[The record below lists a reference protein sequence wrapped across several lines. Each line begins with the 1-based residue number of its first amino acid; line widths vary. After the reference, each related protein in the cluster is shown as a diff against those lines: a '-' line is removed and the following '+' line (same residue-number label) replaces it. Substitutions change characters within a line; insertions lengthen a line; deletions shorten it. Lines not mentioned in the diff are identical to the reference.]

1 MTRKI
6 GLALCLALIG
16 MRLLPLLVQ
25 NYTLATIWRSWQS
38 YTVEDRCAA
47 LTPGAEPPMT
57 FDQRVVVGSMARTV
71 GCLDLAAAVLPE
83 FDADYGRSP
92 LVAYQWGM
100 IAWAQSDPA
109 QATLMWRKVPDIE
122 QRLLAQARQLRE
134 NDSGYALLWYEAAVM
149 SANSLAAQ
157 ADALAAYTAEAR
169 GSIEPTLFRERLE
182 RLAAF
187 FGDDSAP
194 GYRLRG
200 QRSFLGGD
208 YQTAVAE
215 LRQAI
220 VLGRNDAE
228 TWYLLG
234 EALWNANDLADAEE
248 AYRQALASPVQIAWR
263 RPWHLDRLSALLVKV
278 ERPFEALP
286 FQQEAV
292 SLDSDYYYYAD
303 NLAVL
308 YRLLGD
314 ESQAQAFCQQA
325 RQNMSAAQQTALR
338 CEQP

>member
-1 MTRKI
+1 MYRKI
-6 GLALCLALIG
+6 GLALCLALVG
-16 MRLLPLLVQ
+16 VRLLPFLGQ
-25 NYTLATIWRSWQS
+25 NYTLATLWRSWQPS
-38 YTVEDRCAA
+38 KVEDPCAL
-47 LTPGAEPPMT
+47 LTPGAEPPLT
-57 FDQRVVVGSMARTV
+57 VDQRVVVGSMARAV

-100 IAWAQSDPA
+100 MAWAQNDPA
-109 QATLMWRKVPDIE
+109 QAAMMWRNVPDIE
-122 QRLLAQARQLRE
+122 RWLLGQARQLRE
-134 NDSGYALLWYEAAVM
+134 NDSDDALLWYEAAVM
-149 SANSLAAQ
+149 TANSLAAQ
-157 ADALAAYTAEAR
+157 ADALAAYTAEVR
-169 GSIEPTLFRERLE
+169 GSIEPAMFRERLA

-187 FGDDSAP
+187 FGDDSAA

-200 QRSFLGGD
+200 QRSILGGD

-215 LRQAI
+215 LRQTI

-234 EALWNANDLADAEE
+234 EALWNAKDLAGAEE
-248 AYRQALASPVQIAWR
+248 AYRQALVSPVQIAWR
-263 RPWHLDRLSALLVKV
+263 RPWHLDRLSALLVKG

-292 SLDSDYYYYAD
+292 NLDSDYYYYAD

-314 ESQAQAFCQQA
+314 ESQAQLFCQQA